1 MNSRNLW
8 AALVFVAAIGQP
20 ALAEAA
26 GKVMAKPAAKAAPAA
41 GETSMMTGGDPKWP
55 VAKVGLDGTFPPFS
69 TVDAKGVVKGFDPDM
84 ARAICEQMQVR
95 CKFMRIDN
103 MADAI
108 PDLQAG
114 KYDAIVASMSMTA
127 WRRSQVDFTNKYYQP
142 PAKFIAKEGTKID
155 FANLSGQRIAVQRN
169 SLHDKYL
176 SAVLAAKTTVLRYQ
190 TLEEAEAALRAAKAD
205 LVLGDSLALQEGF
218 LSTKDGRGYAFV
230 GPDLASEQ
238 WFGSGAGIAVRK
250 GDTALRDQINQA
262 IAKVRASGQ
271 YQAIANRYFAFN
283 IYGS

>member
-1 MNSRNLW
+1 MTRKLL
-8 AALVFVAAIGQP
+8 AALALAAVVGQP
-20 ALAEAA
+20 VLAEAA
-26 GKVMAKPAAKAAPAA
+26 GKVVAKPAAKAAASA
-41 GETSMMTGGDPKWP
+41 GGSAMMTPGDPSWP

-95 CKFMRIDN
+95 CKFIRIDN

-127 WRRSQVDFTNKYYQP
+127 WRRSQIDFTNKYYQP
-142 PAKFIAKEGTKID
+142 PAKFVAKQGTKVD
-155 FANLSGQRIAVQRN
+155 FDNLAGQRIAVQRN

-176 SAVLAAKTTVLRYQ
+176 SAILPGKTTVLRYQ
-190 TLEEAEAALRAAKAD
+190 TLEEAEGALKSGKAD

-218 LSTKDGRGYAFV
+218 LSTKDGRGYAFI
-230 GPDLASEQ
+230 GPDLSNEQ
-238 WFGSGAGIAVRK
+238 YFGSGAGIAVRK
-250 GDTALRDQINQA
+250 GNTALRDKINQA